1 MQLPQ
6 KAFANYLITVLAIVG
21 VIIYFFQPAN
31 TSATRSLKID
41 LKDATFDFAIT
52 GDTVD
57 VNLLLTQLITAT
69 QYKDAVKGIL
79 NGNGYYSI
87 DDTTLIDA
95 LEKVPPSN
103 SLVTEL
109 RTLAAGYSS
118 IFSNDLRPTTLT
130 IAADN
135 VPIGVTESA
144 ACENSEYFGKDVLLS
159 NQEESIFYITRITKP
174 WACSKNENKI
184 YVNKEVGRYI
194 SGCKPL
200 AGNKL
205 PIKVQRF
212 TDSGFPRPTHLCSS

>member
-1 MQLPQ
+1 MRIPQ
-6 KAFANYLITVLAIVG
+6 KTFANYLVTVLAIVG
-21 VIIYFFQPAN
+21 VIIYFFQPGN

-41 LKDATFDFAIT
+41 LKDATFDFAIK

-57 VNLLLTQLITAT
+57 VNLLLTKLITAE
-69 QYKDAVKGIL
+69 QYRDAVKGIL
-79 NGNGYYSI
+79 NGHGYYGI

-130 IAADN
+130 IADN
-135 VPIGVTESA
+135 VPVGLSESA
-144 ACENSEYFGKDVLLS
+144 ACKNSEYFGKDVLLS

-184 YVNKEVGRYI
+184 YVNREVGRYI

-200 AGNKL
+200 AGNQL
-205 PIKVQRF
+205 SIKVQKF
-212 TDSGFPRPTHLCSS
+212 TDSGFPRPTQLCNS